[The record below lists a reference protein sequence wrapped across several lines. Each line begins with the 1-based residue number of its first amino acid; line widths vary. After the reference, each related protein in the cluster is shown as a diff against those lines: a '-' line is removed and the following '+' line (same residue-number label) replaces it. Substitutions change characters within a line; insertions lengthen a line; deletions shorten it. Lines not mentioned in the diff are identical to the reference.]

1 MMAAIHRDMKVL
13 QEYGRLLL
21 VYMSFAG
28 FLVAEVVAIYS
39 LYRYLGMI

>member
-1 MMAAIHRDMKVL
+1 MKVL
-13 QEYGRLLL
+13 QEYGRLAL